1 MRCMFAGLPDC
12 CGYQD
17 YQVYALRVFC
27 KSHPLPN
34 EIVAPQRQSIVDGM
48 RMIALK
54 LEFGVSHNQIFERTL
69 AVHFTDPFH
78 VSKRVAD
85 KCNDGTLLLQG
96 VDPSIRAEVW
106 PFLLGV
112 RMDGSSSQ
120 SSAHMVSVLGAEEAN
135 NLHKF

>member
-1 MRCMFAGLPDC
+1 
-12 CGYQD
+12 
-17 YQVYALRVFC
+17 
-27 KSHPLPN
+27 
-34 EIVAPQRQSIVDGM
+34 M

-112 RMDGSSSQ
+112 MDGSSSQ